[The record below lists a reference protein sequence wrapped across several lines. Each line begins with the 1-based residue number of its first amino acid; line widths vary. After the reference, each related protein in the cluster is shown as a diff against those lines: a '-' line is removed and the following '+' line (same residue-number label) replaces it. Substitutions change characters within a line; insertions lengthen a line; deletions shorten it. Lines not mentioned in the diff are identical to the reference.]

1 MSLPR
6 EFVSYLSKRIA
17 GELIKREMV
26 EVKDPA
32 FLWGRIHSVTEEEL
46 AVEDRINEEVRNI
59 LKGYAEE
66 MRQTGVSY
74 QEMFKRVKS
83 KLVKEKK
90 VIL

>member
-6 EFVSYLSKRIA
+6 EFVNYLSKRITE
-17 GELIKREMV
+17 ELIKREMV
-26 EVKDPA
+26 EVKNPT
-32 FLWGRIHSVTEEEL
+32 FLRERIHSVTEEEL
-46 AVEDRINEEVRNI
+46 AVEERINEEARNI

-66 MRQTGVSY
+66 MRQSGVSY
-74 QEMFKRVKS
+74 QEMFKKVKN

>member
-6 EFVSYLSKRIA
+6 EFVNYLSKRIA
-17 GELIKREMV
+17 EELIKREMV
-26 EVKDPA
+26 EVKDST
-32 FLWGRIHSVTEEEL
+32 FLREHIHAVTEEEL
-46 AVEDRINEEVRNI
+46 AVEERVNEEVRSI

-74 QEMFKRVKS
+74 HEMFKKVKS

>member
-6 EFVSYLSKRIA
+6 EFVNYLCTRITE
-17 GELIKREMV
+17 ELIKREMV
-26 EVKDPA
+26 EVKNQN
-32 FLWGRIHSVTEEEL
+32 LLRERIHVVTEEEL
-46 AVEDRINEEVRNI
+46 AVEEQINEEVRNI
-59 LKGYAEE
+59 LRGYAEE

-74 QEMFKRVKS
+74 QEMFKKVKN

>member
-6 EFVSYLSKRIA
+6 EFVGYLSKRMA
-17 GELIKREMV
+17 AELIKREMV
-26 EVKDPA
+26 EVKNPS
-32 FLWGRIHSVTEEEL
+32 FLWERIHSVTEEEL
-46 AVEDRINEEVRNI
+46 AVEERINDEVRNI
-59 LKGYAEE
+59 LKDHAEE

-83 KLVKEKK
+83 RLVKEKK

>member
-6 EFVSYLSKRIA
+6 EFVNYLSKRITE
-17 GELIKREMV
+17 ELIKREMV
-26 EVKDPA
+26 EVKNPT
-32 FLWGRIHSVTEEEL
+32 FLRERIHSVTDEEL
-46 AVEDRINEEVRNI
+46 AVEERINEEARNI

-74 QEMFKRVKS
+74 QEMFKKVKS

>member
-6 EFVSYLSKRIA
+6 EFVNYLSKRITE
-17 GELIKREMV
+17 ELIKREMV
-26 EVKDPA
+26 EVKNPT
-32 FLWGRIHSVTEEEL
+32 FLRERIHGVTEEEL
-46 AVEDRINEEVRNI
+46 AVEERINEEARNI

-66 MRQTGVSY
+66 MRQSGVSY
-74 QEMFKRVKS
+74 QEMFKKVKN

>member
-1 MSLPR
+1 MHFIATFLR
-6 EFVSYLSKRIA
+6 EH
-17 GELIKREMV
+17 
-26 EVKDPA
+26 
-32 FLWGRIHSVTEEEL
+32 IHAVTEEEL
-46 AVEDRINEEVRNI
+46 AVEERVNEEVRSI

-74 QEMFKRVKS
+74 QEMFKKVKS

>member
-6 EFVSYLSKRIA
+6 EFVNYLSKRITE
-17 GELIKREMV
+17 ELIKREMV
-26 EVKDPA
+26 EVKNPT
-32 FLWGRIHSVTEEEL
+32 FLRERIHSVTEEEL
-46 AVEDRINEEVRNI
+46 AVEERINEEARNI

-74 QEMFKRVKS
+74 QEMFKKVKS